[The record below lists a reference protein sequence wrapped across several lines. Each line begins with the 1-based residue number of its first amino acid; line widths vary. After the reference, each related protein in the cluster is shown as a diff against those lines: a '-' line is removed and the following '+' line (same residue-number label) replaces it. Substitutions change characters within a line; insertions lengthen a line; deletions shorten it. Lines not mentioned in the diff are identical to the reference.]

1 MLSNI
6 RVNTADTDTGWV
18 DVVAGPKEFDLLQL
32 RTSGVAGLLGQVEL
46 STGHYTQV
54 HMDVEFLSAVIDEQT
69 VTTGV
74 DIPSTVLRLVA
85 SFEINEGKLTIL
97 TIDFDAD
104 KSLVFTGE
112 GKTVFKPAVTMTV
125 EYPQ

>member
-32 RTSGVAGLLGQVEL
+32 KTSGVAGLLGQVTLE
-46 STGHYTQV
+46 TGHYTQLR
-54 HMDVEFLSAVIDEQT
+54 MDVEFVSAVIDGQT

-85 SFEINEGKLTIL
+85 SFEIRENQLTVL

-104 KSLVFTGE
+104 KSLVFTGD
-112 GKTVFKPAVTMTV
+112 GKTIFKPTVSMTV
-125 EYPQ
+125 EYPD